1 MNSPLREHLKQI
13 GKSVRGAA
21 LEVGVDP
28 ALFDAYASG
37 KRPNQ
42 RNALRVANG
51 LGVDVRTL
59 WPDLDNLRK
68 Y

>member
-1 MNSPLREHLKQI
+1 MNCALREHLNRI
-13 GKSVRGAA
+13 GKSVRRTA
-21 LEVGVDP
+21 LEIGVEP
-28 ALFDAYASG
+28 ALFDAYAHG

-59 WPDLDNLRK
+59 WPDFESLRK
-68 Y
+68 F